1 MILAVDTS
9 TQSVGLALYDG
20 NQVIGESIWQSKNHH
35 TVEIGPAIEQ
45 LFKQCGYQYQD
56 LKGCGVALGPGSFT
70 SLRIG
75 LAIVKGL
82 ALSLHIPIVGIPTLD
97 ILAAAQPEKEMPM
110 VAVLQVG
117 RSRLAVGRYQS
128 RNGNWIK
135 NKDNE
140 IMTIEE
146 LFDSIQSM
154 TYVCGELSPE
164 HRQLLAKKRR
174 LMILASPVQ
183 SVRRPA
189 LLASMAWKKIK
200 AGDIDD
206 VVSLSPIYL
215 HIANPIL

>member
-20 NQVIGESIWQSKNHH
+20 YQVIGESIWQSKNHH
-35 TVEIGPAIEQ
+35 TIEIGPAIEQ

-97 ILAAAQPEKEMPM
+97 ILAAAQPDKEMPM
-110 VAVLQVG
+110 AAVLQVG

-128 RNGNWIK
+128 KNGNWIK

-146 LFDSIQSM
+146 FFDSIQSM

-189 LLASMAWKKIK
+189 LLASMAWKKIRT
-200 AGDIDD
+200 GDIAD

>member
-9 TQSVGLALYDG
+9 TQSVGLALFDG
-20 NQVIGESIWQSKNHH
+20 NQVIGEMVWQSRNHH

-45 LFKQCGYQYQD
+45 LFKQCGSQYQD

-82 ALSLHIPIVGIPTLD
+82 ALSLHIPVVGIPTLE
-97 ILAAAQPEKEMPM
+97 ILAASQSGKEVPM
-110 VAVLQVG
+110 AAVLQAG
-117 RSRLAVGRYQS
+117 RSRLVVGWYIF
-128 RNGNWIK
+128 RNGSWINDK
-135 NKDNE
+135 EAE
-140 IMTIEE
+140 IMTVEE
-146 LFDSIQSM
+146 LFTGIENA
-154 TYVCGELSPE
+154 TYICGELSVE
-164 HRQLLAKKRR
+164 QRQLLAKKRR
-174 LMILASPVQ
+174 YISLASPVQ

-189 LLASMAWKKIK
+189 LLASMAWNKIK
-200 AGDIDD
+200 AGKIDD

>member
-20 NQVIGESIWQSKNHH
+20 NQVIGEIIWQSRNHH

-56 LKGCGVALGPGSFT
+56 LKGLGVALGPGSFT

-97 ILAAAQPEKEMPM
+97 ILAASQPEKEVPM
-110 VAVLQVG
+110 AAILQAG
-117 RSRLAVGRYQS
+117 RSRLAVGWYHFK
-128 RNGNWIK
+128 NGGWMKK
-135 NKDNE
+135 NEPE
-140 IMTIEE
+140 IATVEE
-146 LFDSIQSM
+146 LFNGIENT
-154 TYVCGELSPE
+154 TYICGELSFDQ
-164 HRQLLAKKRR
+164 RQLLAKKRR
-174 LMILASPVQ
+174 YIMLASPVQ

-189 LLASMAWKKIK
+189 LLASMAWNKIK
-200 AGDIDD
+200 AGQIDD
-206 VVSLSPIYL
+206 AISLSPIYL
-215 HIANPIL
+215 HIANPI

>member
-20 NQVIGESIWQSKNHH
+20 NQVVGESIWQSKNHH

-45 LFKQCGYQYQD
+45 LFKQCGIQYED
-56 LKGCGVALGPGSFT
+56 LKGCAVALGPGSFT

-82 ALSLHIPIVGIPTLD
+82 ALSLHIPVVGIPTLD
-97 ILAAAQPEKEMPM
+97 ILAAAQPEKDMPM
-110 VAVLQVG
+110 AAILQAG
-117 RSRLAVGRYQS
+117 RTRLAVGMYQF
-128 RNGNWIK
+128 RNGKWTN
-135 NKDNE
+135 NKENE

-146 LFDSIQSM
+146 LLNSIESM
-154 TYVCGELSPE
+154 TYVCGELTVDQ
-164 HRQLLAKKRR
+164 RQLLLKKRR
-174 LMILASPVQ
+174 LMVLASPVQ

-189 LLASMAWKKIK
+189 LLASLAWKKIR
-200 AGDIDD
+200 AGETDD
-206 VVSLSPIYL
+206 VVTLSPIYL